1 MIRTLLMRELKLA
14 ARIGGGAELGLM
26 FFLILVAIIPFAI
39 GPESRILA
47 KLAPAILWIAALLAT
62 LLGLDR
68 LFQADEEEGIL
79 DLFLM
84 SNTPLELLIFIKALT
99 HWLVTGLPLALAAP
113 FFGLMLSLEP
123 ASMPSLV
130 LTLLVGTP
138 ALTLIGMVGA
148 ALTVSL
154 RKGGMLL
161 SVLILPFTIPVVI
174 FGVAAVN
181 SEAVL
186 NVPLL
191 FLSAIA
197 LVMVVLAPVA
207 SAAALRLGKEG

>member
-1 MIRTLLMRELKLA
+1 MIRALLTRELKLA

-26 FFLILVAIIPFAI
+26 FFLILVAVIPFAI

-68 LFQADEEEGIL
+68 FFQADEDDGIL

-84 SNTPLELLIFIKALT
+84 SNTPLELLILVKAFA

-113 FFGLMLSLEP
+113 LFGLMLSLEP
-123 ASMPSLV
+123 ALMPSLV
-130 LTLLVGTP
+130 LTLLIGTP
-138 ALTLIGMVGA
+138 TLTLIGMIGA
-148 ALTVSL
+148 ALTVTL

-161 SVLILPFTIPVVI
+161 SVLILPFTIPALI

-181 SEAVL
+181 SDAVF

-191 FLSAIA
+191 FLAAIA
-197 LVMVVLAPVA
+197 LTMLVIAPVA
-207 SAAALRLGKEG
+207 SAAALRLGRE